1 MAGSL
6 TRHSPFIRAL
16 YAARLTPLRSLHPH
30 SPISHAPRSLFPKT
44 LELASRLDAGNPDI
58 TRMMDKV
65 KPEWEKQE
73 RKRKSGLSSTEKLKE
88 DGDENYK
95 KANFEAAI
103 ADYSKC
109 LTALGEQSS
118 ALALKVLSNRA
129 ACYKQISN
137 FDGTIEDCTLVLEV
151 EPDNVKALV
160 RRAQAFEAVERYK
173 SALQDV
179 KQVLNLGYAVVGD
192 ANYKL
197 CNGMQHRLNRVVQQL
212 KQMS

>member
-1 MAGSL
+1 MFEEA
-6 TRHSPFIRAL
+6 IAL
-16 YAARLTPLRSLHPH
+16 YTKC
-30 SPISHAPRSLFPKT
+30 I
-44 LELASRLDAGNPDI
+44 
-58 TRMMDKV
+58 DKG
-65 KPEWEKQE
+65 
-73 RKRKSGLSSTEKLKE
+73 RA
-88 DGDENYK
+88 DGDVGPTVI
-95 KANFEAAI
+95 KA
-103 ADYSKC
+103 
-109 LTALGEQSS
+109 
-118 ALALKVLSNRA
+118 LSNRA
-129 ACYKQISN
+129 ACFKQLSN
-137 FDGTIEDCTLVLEV
+137 FDNTIEDCTSVLEV